1 MLLKEL
7 KNRAAL
13 LAVQER
19 MMAERESAKT
29 IEVTADHVSYISD
42 PNETARLIQGAATST
57 HVN

>member
-1 MLLKEL
+1 MKEL

-19 MMAERESAKT
+19 MMAKRANAKT
-29 IEVTADHVSYISD
+29 IEVTASHVSYISD
-42 PNETARLIQGAATST
+42 PKETARLIAGAATST